1 MKKTLLYELNI
12 TRQPVTNLRLLRLI
26 ADPEFTRVDFGYV
39 ATSYFVSGGW
49 IRISAD
55 TYIVLK
61 ETGEKLKLTNAEHIP
76 LAPEQHHFDSNK
88 DWQFFSL
95 YFPAIPQ
102 KELEL
107 DIIEV
112 DENPDEHDF
121 NFYNVY
127 LDPEKAIRINTAII
141 S

>member
-12 TRQPVTNLRLLRLI
+12 TREPVNNLQLLRI
-26 ADPEFTRVDFGYV
+26 ITDQEFTRVDFGYV
-39 ATSYFVSGGW
+39 ATSYFVNGGW

-55 TYIVLK
+55 TYIVMK
-61 ETGEKLKLTNAEHIP
+61 ETGEKLKLTHADNIP
-76 LAPEQHHFDSNK
+76 VAPEKHHFDSNK

-95 YFPAIPQ
+95 YFPPLPL
-102 KELEL
+102 KELNI

-121 NFYNVY
+121 NFYNIH
-127 LDPEKAIRINTAII
+127 LDPNKAIQINTAQI
-141 S
+141 

>member
-12 TRQPVTNLRLLRLI
+12 TREPVNNLHLLRI
-26 ADPEFTRVDFGYV
+26 ITDQEFTRVDFGYV
-39 ATSYFVSGGW
+39 ATSYFVNGGW

-55 TYIVLK
+55 TYIVTK
-61 ETGEKLKLTNAEHIP
+61 VTGEKLKLAQADNIP
-76 LAPEQHHFDSNK
+76 VAPEKHHFDSNK

-95 YFPAIPQ
+95 YFPPLPQ
-102 KELEL
+102 KEIKL

-121 NFYNVY
+121 NFYNIH
-127 LDPEKAIRINTAII
+127 LDPNKAIQINTAQI
-141 S
+141 